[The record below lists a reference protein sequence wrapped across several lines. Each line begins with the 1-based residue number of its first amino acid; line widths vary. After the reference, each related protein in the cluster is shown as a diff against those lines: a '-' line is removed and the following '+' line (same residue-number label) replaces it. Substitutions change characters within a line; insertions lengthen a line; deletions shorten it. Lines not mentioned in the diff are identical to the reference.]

1 MNHTPYIQRTY
12 RKYDNVLER
21 YAAHIFKPIGQ
32 AEAVLGF
39 ETDEH
44 LRKPPVS
51 GYAPIEPGA
60 RWGHEYGNLWLHA
73 DVTVPAEAAGK
84 IFCAIPN
91 AEATEV
97 LCFRN
102 GKPAGIIN
110 SKNQFLGGMHSAMFI
125 CGNAVAGEKIALDF
139 ECYAGHDCL
148 GCGPYDNYGKTVAQT
163 NFQKGYHGITLCVM
177 DEVFRDFCFDVST
190 VLQLAR
196 MPENNFVAITAHE
209 CLMDAFPYLLQDVA
223 YATED
228 EMRESAKKILPI
240 LARALEKQPGG
251 DRSRGYIGLIGH
263 SHMDTAWLW
272 PVSETIRKCARTYS
286 QALNLMDLYPDY
298 TFIQSS
304 ALHLDWMREYYPDIF
319 EGIRQK
325 VAEGRYE
332 PNGGV
337 WVECDCNVTGGESMV
352 RQFLYGQWFTKR
364 YLGYLSDSFWL
375 PDTFGYNGA
384 IPQIMQKSG
393 VKYFYTTKMSWSDL
407 NTFPADTF
415 VWRGI
420 DGTEVMTHLNRMH
433 LTPDVNTLNGAVGE
447 IRDKHSNDSR
457 LAAYGYGDGGGGPT
471 YGMLEYMDRV
481 KDLPGMPTI
490 EPTTVSGFMQ
500 RLEKRRDR
508 LPLFD
513 GELYLE
519 YHRGT
524 LTQMHN
530 VKKNNRLAEI
540 ALRNMELFGVLSG
553 KTDAGKRDE
562 MYKILLKNQFH
573 DILPGTSIQK
583 VYDIAVPEMNALIAE
598 ADGITADYAASL
610 AADKAGTISL
620 YNPMSFDRSDVTVL
634 DGTLDFAGQYV
645 QHYTDALGNE
655 KTAVL
660 AEMAA
665 MDATVLEAGAP
676 AEREAVFVCDG
687 NVLTT
692 PLYIATFDEAGYIA
706 SLIDKRNGR
715 EVKKVGGAALGTLWF
730 GENLCT
736 NYDNWEIEDDIFKK
750 LFPVTKLLSRE
761 VVSVGAVEYRVRAK
775 YQLSKSSTAVVD
787 TVFYADDPRIDFE
800 MTLDWNEPHAL
811 LKAGFDVNI
820 RASFVK
826 NEIQFGH
833 VDRPTTRNTGLEA
846 AKFEVC
852 NHRWSDLSENRYG
865 VAVLNDCKYGISV
878 EQSHMMLTLHKGC
891 YRPDPVSDNG
901 VHTMVYS
908 LLPHIGGFD
917 AESVVKPA
925 YALNYKPVVVNGV
938 LETAPLFTIGAANAF
953 DTASN
958 ILCEAVKAAEDVDG
972 AYVLRLYECER
983 NATECVLT
991 VPGAKRVLETNML
1004 EEEGVV
1010 LPVVDGQVKLCFHP
1024 FEIKTI
1030 LVER

>member
-21 YAAHIFKPIGQ
+21 YAAHIFRPIGK
-32 AEAVLGF
+32 AETVYAT

-51 GYAPIEPGA
+51 TNTIEPGA
-60 RWGHEYGNLWLHA
+60 RWGHEYGNLWLH
-73 DVTVPAEAAGK
+73 TEIIVPAEADGK
-84 IFCAIPN
+84 ILCAIPE
-91 AEATEV
+91 AEAVEV

-110 SKNQFLGGMHSAMFI
+110 SKNQFLGGTHSAMFVS
-125 CGNAVAGEKIALDF
+125 GKAAAGEKITLDF

-148 GCGPYDNYGKTVAQT
+148 GCGPYDNYGKSVGQT
-163 NFQKGYHGITLCVM
+163 NFQKGYHGITLCVL
-177 DEVFRDFCFDVST
+177 DETFRDFCFDVST

-209 CLMDAFPYLLQDVA
+209 CLMDAFPYLIQDVA

-228 EMRESAKKILPI
+228 EMRDAAYKILPI

-286 QALNLMDLYPDY
+286 QTLNLMDLYPDY

-319 EGIRQK
+319 EGIKQK

-352 RQFLYGQWFTKR
+352 RQFLYGQRFTKK

-433 LTPDVNTLNGAVGE
+433 LCPDVNTLNGAVGE

-457 LAAYGYGDGGGGPT
+457 LAAYGFGDGGGGPT

-490 EPTTVSGFMQ
+490 EPTTVSGYMQ

-508 LPLFD
+508 LPLYD

-530 VKKNNRLAEI
+530 VKKNNRLAET

-553 KTDAGKRDE
+553 KTDTGKRDE
-562 MYKILLKNQFH
+562 LYKILLKNQFH
-573 DILPGTSIQK
+573 DILPGTSIPK
-583 VYDIAVPEMNALIAE
+583 VYDIAVPEMNALIKEAE
-598 ADGITADYAASL
+598 DITADYAASL
-610 AADKAGTISL
+610 ATEKPGAITL
-620 YNPMSFDRSDVTVL
+620 YNPLSFDRSGDVTVL
-634 DGTLDFAGQYV
+634 DGTLYFDGQYV

-660 AEMAA
+660 TDIGA
-665 MDATVLEAGAP
+665 MDTLVLENGIA
-676 AEREAVFVCDG
+676 AERDCQFMEDG

-692 PLYIATFDEAGYIA
+692 PFYMAVFDDNGYIT
-706 SLIDKRNGR
+706 SLVDRRNGR
-715 EVKKVGGAALGTLWF
+715 EIHKAGGSALGTLWF

-736 NYDNWEIEDDIFKK
+736 NYDNWEIEDDIFRK
-750 LFPVTKLLSRE
+750 LFPVTKLLSRD
-761 VVSVGAVEYRVRAK
+761 VVSVGDVEYRVRAR
-775 YQLSKSSTAVVD
+775 YQLSKTSTAVVD
-787 TVFYADDPRIDFE
+787 TVFYADNNRIDYDV
-800 MTLDWNEPHAL
+800 TLDWNESHAL

-820 RASFVK
+820 RSGFVK

-833 VDRPTTRNTGLEA
+833 VDRPTTRNNGLEA

-878 EQSHMMLTLHKGC
+878 EESHMMLTLHKGC
-891 YRPDPVSDNG
+891 CRPDPVSDNG
-901 VHTMVYS
+901 VHTMTYS
-908 LLPHIGGFD
+908 LLPHLGGFD
-917 AESVVKPA
+917 ATSVVQPA
-925 YALNYKPVVVNGV
+925 YCLNYKPVTVNGILHV
-938 LETAPLFTIGAANAF
+938 SPLFSLMPANVVDNGA
-953 DTASN
+953 N
-958 ILCEAVKAAEDVDG
+958 IICEAVKAAEDVEN

-983 NATECVLT
+983 NATACLLD
-991 VPGAKRVLETNML
+991 VPGAKAVYETNML
-1004 EEEGVV
+1004 EEDKVE
-1010 LPVVDGQVKLCFHP
+1010 LAITDGKVELNFHP

>member
-1 MNHTPYIQRTY
+1 MNHTPYIRRTY
-12 RKYDNVLER
+12 QKYDNVLER
-21 YAAHIFKPIGQ
+21 YAAHIFTPIGK
-32 AEAVLGF
+32 AEAVTAI

-51 GYAPIEPGA
+51 ANPIEPGTA
-60 RWGHEYGNLWLHA
+60 WGHAYGNLWLHTEI
-73 DVTVPAEAAGK
+73 TVPAEAAGK
-84 IFCAIPN
+84 ILCAIPETG
-91 AEATEV
+91 AVEV

-110 SKNQFLGGMHSAMFI
+110 SKNQFLGGMHSAMFVA
-125 CGNAVAGEKIALDF
+125 GKAVAGETVTLDF

-148 GCGPYDNYGKTVAQT
+148 GCGPYDNYGKEVAQT
-163 NFQKGYHGITLCVM
+163 NFTKHYHGITLCVM
-177 DEVFRDFCFDVST
+177 DETFRDFCFDLST

-209 CLMDAFPYLLQDVA
+209 CLMDAFPYLIQDVA
-223 YATED
+223 YVTE
-228 EMRESAKKILPI
+228 EELREAAEKILPI

-352 RQFLYGQWFTKR
+352 RQFLYGQRFTKK
-364 YLGYLSDSFWL
+364 YLGYLSDAFWL

-433 LTPDVNTLNGAVGE
+433 LTPDVNTLRGAVDE

-481 KDLPGMPTI
+481 KDLPGLPTI
-490 EPTTVSGFMQ
+490 EPTTVSAFMQ
-500 RLEKRRDR
+500 RLEQRRDR
-508 LPLFD
+508 LPLYD

-553 KTDAGKRDE
+553 KTDMGKRDE

-583 VYDIAVPEMNALIAE
+583 VYDICVPEMENLIKE
-598 ADGITADYAASL
+598 ADGITADCAASL
-610 AADKAGTISL
+610 ATDKPGTITL
-620 YNPMSFDRSDVTVL
+620 YNPLSFDRQDVVVL
-634 DGTLDFAGQYV
+634 DGTLTFDGQYV

-660 AEMAA
+660 AEMGA
-665 MDATVLEAGAP
+665 MNTMVLENGTAATRECP
-676 AEREAVFVCDG
+676 FVAEG

-692 PLYIATFDEAGYIA
+692 PLYVATFDENGYIA
-706 SLIDKRNGR
+706 SLIDRRNGR
-715 EVKKVGGAALGTLWF
+715 EVKKPGATSLGTLWF

-761 VVSVGAVEYRVRAK
+761 VVSVGSLAYRIRAK
-775 YQLSKSSTAVVD
+775 YQLSKHSTALVD
-787 TVFYADDPRIDFE
+787 TVFYADNARIDYE
-800 MTLDWNEPHAL
+800 VTLDWHESHAL

-820 RASFVK
+820 RSALVK

-833 VDRPTTRNTGLEA
+833 VDRPTTRNSGLEA

-878 EQSHMMLTLHKGC
+878 EESHMMLTLHKGC

-908 LLPHIGGFD
+908 LLPHTGGFD
-917 AESVVKPA
+917 ATTVVYPA
-925 YALNYKPVVVNGV
+925 YALNYKPVAVNGV
-938 LETAPLFTIGAANAF
+938 LDVAPLFQIAPANVF
-953 DTASN
+953 DNASN
-958 ILCEAVKAAEDVDG
+958 ILCEAVKAAEDKEN

-983 NATECVLT
+983 NATACMLT
-991 VPGAKRVLETNML
+991 VPGAKKVYETNML
-1004 EEEGVV
+1004 EEDGVE
-1010 LPVVDGQVKLCFHP
+1010 LPVVDGKVVLNFHP